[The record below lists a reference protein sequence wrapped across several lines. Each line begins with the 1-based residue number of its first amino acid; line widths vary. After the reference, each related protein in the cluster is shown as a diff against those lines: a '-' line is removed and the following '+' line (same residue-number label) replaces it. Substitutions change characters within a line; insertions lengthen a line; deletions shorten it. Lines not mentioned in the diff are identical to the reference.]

1 MDRCATLVWRPGFV
15 GATDYRSG
23 QVGRVPEVRVKF
35 QVNRDVFA
43 DAVTWTARVLPARPA
58 VPVLAGLLLEAG
70 DELLISAFDYD
81 VSARAAV
88 EAQVAEPGRVLIPG
102 RLLAEIGKSLPGDVV
117 EIVAD
122 GSEAVLTCGSAEF
135 GLLTLPVDDFPSL
148 PPMPTRIGAVGGG
161 VFATAVGQVAPAASR
176 DETLPMLTGI
186 RVDIAGETLTMAAT
200 DRYRIAAREFAW
212 RPADPAAEAAAMVP
226 ARVLVDV
233 ARSLRGGE
241 VVVALGDGVAGF
253 ESVDRSTTVRLLDE
267 QFIDYRGRLV
277 DDWSIRAD
285 VRVAPFI
292 DAIKR
297 VALVAERNTPVRL
310 TFSEGQV
317 LIQAG
322 GGDRGRGAEV
332 VDATL
337 VGEDIQI
344 AFQPHFLLDG
354 LAGVESEF
362 ARINMESSTRPAL
375 ISSVPGDA
383 APDYRYLV
391 MSLRLG

>member
-1 MDRCATLVWRPGFV
+1 MRF
-15 GATDYRSG
+15 
-23 QVGRVPEVRVKF
+23 QVG
-35 QVNRDVFA
+35 RDVFA
-43 DAVTWTARVLPARPA
+43 DAVAWTARVLPARPA
-58 VPVLAGLLLEAG
+58 VPVLSGLLLEAG
-70 DELLISAFDYD
+70 GEGGAELRVSAFDYD
-81 VSARAAV
+81 VSARAAI
-88 EAQVAEPGRVLIPG
+88 EADVAEPGRVLIPG
-102 RLLAEIGKSLPGDVV
+102 KLLAEIGRSLPGEMV
-117 EIVAD
+117 EIVSD

-135 GLLTLPVDDFPSL
+135 GLLTMPVDDFPSL
-148 PPMPTRIGAVGGG
+148 PPIPARIGTVGGG

-186 RVDIAGETLTMAAT
+186 RVDITGEAMTMAAT

-212 RPADPAAEAAAMVP
+212 QPADPVMSGAAVVP

-233 ARSLRGGE
+233 ARTLRGGE
-241 VVVALGDGVAGF
+241 VTVSLGDGVAGF
-253 ESVDRSTTVRLLDE
+253 ESVGRSTTVRLLDE
-267 QFIDYRGRLV
+267 QFIDYRGRLT

-285 VRVAPFI
+285 VRVGSFI

-322 GGDRGRGAEV
+322 GGDIGRGAEV
-332 VDATL
+332 LDATL
-337 VGEDIQI
+337 VGDDIQI

-354 LAGVESEF
+354 LAGVETEF
-362 ARINMESSTRPAL
+362 ARINMESPTRPAL
-375 ISSVPGDA
+375 ITGVPGDA
-383 APDYRYLV
+383 TPDFRYLV